1 MSSTVSFSHDVPIV
15 IVGAGPVGMILAYQ
29 LDRLNVPCLLAER
42 SLEISKWPKLDL
54 TNRKSMELFRIL
66 GLAEEYRGLEGSVSQ
81 DATFDTQFATKL
93 DGKGHLLAN
102 WNLPSSAGQKA
113 VIKDTNDGTQCAESG
128 QRCLQPIFESWLR
141 QKIQTKSNVS
151 TKFGWT
157 YLVHTE
163 GEQGVSTTF
172 VDQNG
177 EYHVLHSKY
186 LIACDGGGSRIRKTA
201 GIPMTGGQISR
212 QFAEERS
219 FGKYWH
225 TFCSHGGV
233 ILDQNDDDMFT
244 AHLPTHLLP
253 EGPVDPSEVVY
264 RIMASAG
271 QRHEI
276 MIDEIYAHSEWAPN
290 FSIAKQYYTDSMR
303 VILAGDSAHRMP
315 PHGGYGM
322 NSGVVDAVDLGWR
335 LAAIVKGYGGE
346 LLLKS
351 YNMERRPMQIR
362 TLERAHRH
370 IMEHIKLAQM
380 YPPENNPIDDDTEEG
395 KDLRARVGKF
405 LEESGPETEDR
416 GVELDLRYHSPTIYQ
431 DGTPELEW
439 TPDQYRPSTRP
450 GSRAPHVFL
459 KDGETSIYDL
469 FGAEWTLIHFVDDDG
484 ESINKESAS
493 DRIVA
498 AAARLS
504 IPLSR
509 VIIKD
514 EPHVRRIWERNMVL
528 VRPDTHV
535 AWRADNIWDLNV
547 DEVLQVISGKKEFSR
562 FQLSRASADAEARF
576 EALVKG
582 ITDGVTSGAT
592 IAQDDIA

>member
-1 MSSTVSFSHDVPIV
+1 
-15 IVGAGPVGMILAYQ
+15 
-29 LDRLNVPCLLAER
+29 
-42 SLEISKWPKLDL
+42 
-54 TNRKSMELFRIL
+54 
-66 GLAEEYRGLEGSVSQ
+66 
-81 DATFDTQFATKL
+81 
-93 DGKGHLLAN
+93 
-102 WNLPSSAGQKA
+102 LPSSAGQKA

-201 GIPMTGGQISR
+201 GIPMTGGQMYVFARRIREEYSNSVSYRPLRMHLVHFRSR

-303 VILAGDSAHRMP
+303 VILAGDS
-315 PHGGYGM
+315 
-322 NSGVVDAVDLGWR
+322 
-335 LAAIVKGYGGE
+335 
-346 LLLKS
+346 
-351 YNMERRPMQIR
+351 
-362 TLERAHRH
+362 
-370 IMEHIKLAQM
+370 
-380 YPPENNPIDDDTEEG
+380 
-395 KDLRARVGKF
+395 GKF
-405 LEESGPETEDR
+405 CQ
-416 GVELDLRYHSPTIYQ
+416 RY
-431 DGTPELEW
+431 
-439 TPDQYRPSTRP
+439 
-450 GSRAPHVFL
+450 
-459 KDGETSIYDL
+459 
-469 FGAEWTLIHFVDDDG
+469 
-484 ESINKESAS
+484 N
-493 DRIVA
+493 
-498 AAARLS
+498 
-504 IPLSR
+504 
-509 VIIKD
+509 
-514 EPHVRRIWERNMVL
+514 
-528 VRPDTHV
+528 
-535 AWRADNIWDLNV
+535 
-547 DEVLQVISGKKEFSR
+547 
-562 FQLSRASADAEARF
+562 
-576 EALVKG
+576 
-582 ITDGVTSGAT
+582 
-592 IAQDDIA
+592 

>member
-15 IVGAGPVGMILAYQ
+15 IVGAGPVGMVLAYQ

-102 WNLPSSAGQKA
+102 WKLPSSAGQRA
-113 VIKDTNDGTQCAESG
+113 HIKDTNDGTQCAEAG

-141 QKIQTKSNVS
+141 QKLQTKSNIS
-151 TKFGWT
+151 SKFGWT

-163 GEQGVSTTF
+163 GDQGVSTTF

-253 EGPVDPSEVVY
+253 EGPVDPYEVVY

-276 MIDEIYAHSEWAPN
+276 KIDEIYAHSEWAPN
-290 FSIAKQYYTDSMR
+290 FSIANQYYTDSMR

-416 GVELDLRYHSPTIYQ
+416 GVELDLH
-431 DGTPELEW
+431 GTPELEW
-439 TPDQYRPSTRP
+439 TPDRYRPSTRP

-469 FGAEWTLIHFVDDDG
+469 FGAEWTLIHFVDDEA
-484 ESINKESAS
+484 ESVNKESAS

-504 IPLSR
+504 IPISR
-509 VIIKD
+509 VIIRD

-547 DEVLQVISGKKEFSR
+547 NEVLQVISGKKEFSR
-562 FQLSRASADAEARF
+562 FQPSHASADAEARF

-582 ITDGVTSGAT
+582 ITDGVTGGAT

>member
-1 MSSTVSFSHDVPIV
+1 MH
-15 IVGAGPVGMILAYQ
+15 
-29 LDRLNVPCLLAER
+29 
-42 SLEISKWPKLDL
+42 
-54 TNRKSMELFRIL
+54 
-66 GLAEEYRGLEGSVSQ
+66 
-81 DATFDTQFATKL
+81 
-93 DGKGHLLAN
+93 
-102 WNLPSSAGQKA
+102 
-113 VIKDTNDGTQCAESG
+113 
-128 QRCLQPIFESWLR
+128 
-141 QKIQTKSNVS
+141 
-151 TKFGWT
+151 
-157 YLVHTE
+157 LVH
-163 GEQGVSTTF
+163 F
-172 VDQNG
+172 
-177 EYHVLHSKY
+177 K
-186 LIACDGGGSRIRKTA
+186 
-201 GIPMTGGQISR
+201 SR

-233 ILDQNDDDMFT
+233 ILDQNDDDIFT

-253 EGPVDPSEVVY
+253 EGPVDPTEVVY
-264 RIMASAG
+264 RIMAPAG
-271 QRHEI
+271 ERHEI
-276 MIDEIYAHSEWAPN
+276 KIDEIYAHSEWAPN
-290 FSIAKQYYTDSMR
+290 FSIAKQYYTDKMR

-362 TLERAHRH
+362 TLQRAHRH

-380 YPPENNPIDDDTEEG
+380 YPQDHNPIDEDTNEG
-395 KDLRARVGKF
+395 QELRARIGKF
-405 LEESGPETEDR
+405 LQESGPETEDR
-416 GVELDLRYHSPTIYQ
+416 GIEIDLRYHSPTIYP

-469 FGAEWTLIHFVDDDG
+469 FGREWTLIHFVDDDI
-484 ESINKESAS
+484 ESLNKESAS
-493 DRIVA
+493 DGLIA
-498 AAARLS
+498 AAARLK
-504 IPLSR
+504 IPVSR

-535 AWRADNIWDLNV
+535 AWRADNIWGLNI
-547 DEVLQVISGKKEFSR
+547 DEILQVISGQKEFSR
-562 FQLSRASADAEARF
+562 FQPSRASADAEVSF

-582 ITDGVTSGAT
+582 ITDGVTGGAT